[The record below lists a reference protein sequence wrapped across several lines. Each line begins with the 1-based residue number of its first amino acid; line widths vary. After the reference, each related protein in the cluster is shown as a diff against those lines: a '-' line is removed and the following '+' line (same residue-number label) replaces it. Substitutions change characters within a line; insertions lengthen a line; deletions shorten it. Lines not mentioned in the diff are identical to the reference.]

1 MRAEIHSLVAERKIN
16 QGKRWEQKRVRNIDN
31 VSLDDICRRF
41 ARERQ
46 LVAAEL
52 EKLEEAKRKLAF
64 CSTIHLR
71 RKEES
76 CSPAAGA
83 RSPASAARSPA
94 SAALSPAP
102 AALSPAS
109 AALSVPSSA
118 SLASAALVTPARAK
132 TGKFVS
138 AAASAARETC
148 SSAAETPSPG
158 EIRKRRI
165 LETPRQRAMT
175 RSPGTMN
182 AEHAR
187 LQAELEV
194 QRNAIDASIAAVHRE
209 HRGMPLT
216 RPQIREWMNSNEDF
230 FRGLMKDVRLGSR
243 KGLSVRQGARPCLP
257 SPVDR
262 WRPIVEAPRVPDPSG
277 LVGILFGRDGWV
289 GLRALDGSQA
299 LVLVYTHRWKTFS
312 WTFQSS

>member
-83 RSPASAARSPA
+83 RSPASAA
-94 SAALSPAP
+94 LSPAP

-158 EIRKRRI
+158 EIRKQRI
-165 LETPRQRAMT
+165 LETPRHRAMT

-230 FRGLMKDVRLGSR
+230 
-243 KGLSVRQGARPCLP
+243 SVA
-257 SPVDR
+257 S
-262 WRPIVEAPRVPDPSG
+262 
-277 LVGILFGRDGWV
+277 
-289 GLRALDGSQA
+289 
-299 LVLVYTHRWKTFS
+299 
-312 WTFQSS
+312 